1 MRIAKYISNAGIC
14 SRREAERLIENQQVK
29 INDQLCIHP
38 SIQVKEKDEIKVNGK
53 LIKNIQSLRLWKLYK
68 PVKYICTN
76 NDPQKRKTIFNL
88 IPKNY
93 PRLISIG
100 RLDYMSEGLILFTN
114 NGDFS
119 RKLELPSSKYERVY
133 RVCIRGI
140 IDKND
145 LQAINKGISINKVRY
160 TKIYVA
166 VEKYLK
172 PYSWLIVK
180 IKEGKNREI
189 RKVMGHFHIHIN
201 DLIRTK
207 FGPFSLNNLKR
218 GEMMEVEE
226 NTINLFIKNKGIL

>member
-1 MRIAKYISNAGIC
+1 
-14 SRREAERLIENQQVK
+14 
-29 INDQLCIHP
+29 
-38 SIQVKEKDEIKVNGK
+38 VKEKDEIKVNGK

-76 NDPQKRKTIFNL
+76 KDPQKRKTIFNL

-100 RLDYMSEGLILFTN
+100 RLDYFSEGLILLTN

-140 IDKND
+140 VDKND
-145 LQAINKGISINKVRY
+145 LQVINKGISINKVRY

-189 RKVMGHFHIHIN
+189 RKICDYFSWNIVK
-201 DLIRTK
+201 LIRIQY
-207 FGPFSLNNLKR
+207 GPYKLLNLKK
-218 GEMMEVEE
+218 GQISE
-226 NTINLFIKNKGIL
+226 IKKIMH